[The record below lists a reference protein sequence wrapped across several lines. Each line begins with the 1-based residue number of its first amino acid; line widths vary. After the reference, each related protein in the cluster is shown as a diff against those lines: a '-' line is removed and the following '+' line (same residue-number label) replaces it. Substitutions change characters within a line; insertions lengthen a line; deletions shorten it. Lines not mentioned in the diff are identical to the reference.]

1 MKIIAHQRKRTRHRS
16 VEPISKMIP
25 ATGTAARNPENIRS
39 FAVFPEY
46 QIVREKCALDY
57 CGRCGGVDVIELR
70 AGSGL
75 FDPSVVV
82 YVRRCFCS
90 AVPR

>member
-1 MKIIAHQRKRTRHRS
+1 M
-16 VEPISKMIP
+16 
-25 ATGTAARNPENIRS
+25 
-39 FAVFPEY
+39 FPEY

-57 CGRCGGVDVIELR
+57 CGRCGGVDVLELR

-82 YVRRCFCS
+82 YVRTCFCS